1 MSDDERGV
9 VVVGTQNVCPK
20 LYSPIEDLVAI
31 PNSAPEGHCPVFVGP
46 PPAGDGSCSAVLSH
60 FGGGDGDL
68 EFGSM
73 LVRHGLRRGLGVR
86 ISSLRDTIGHDS
98 NGS

>member
-1 MSDDERGV
+1 M
-9 VVVGTQNVCPK
+9 
-20 LYSPIEDLVAI
+20 EDLVAI

-46 PPAGDGSCSAVLSH
+46 PPAGDGPCLAVLSQ
-60 FGGGDGDL
+60 GGRDGDL
-68 EFGSM
+68 EFGST
-73 LVRHGLRRGLGVR
+73 LVGHGLRRGLGVR